1 MRTSGLFAAA
11 AAILVIS
18 GGAVAAEDGPVKIGV
33 LTDMS
38 SLYADVTGPGSL
50 AAVQMAVEDFG
61 GTVLGK
67 PIEVISADHQN
78 KPDIGSTLARKW
90 YDEEGVDVIAD
101 VPTSSVALAVEDV
114 TREKH
119 KIALMSAPASSD
131 ITGKNCSPYT
141 AQWTFD
147 TYSLAHVTD
156 GAVVKSGG
164 DTWYF
169 VTADYAF
176 GHALQRDTASVVEAA
191 GGRVLGSVDVPLNTQ
206 DFSSYL
212 LQAQASKAKIIGLAN
227 AGGDTI
233 NSIKQGAEF
242 GVVEGGQRFAALL
255 MFITDVHSIGLKT
268 AQGLQLTTAFYWDQ
282 NEASRA
288 WSKRFLA
295 RVGHMPTMVQAGD
308 YSAVQHY
315 LKAVKALG
323 SKDPDKVMAKMRETP
338 IDDFMTKNGRL
349 RLDGRV
355 LRDMY
360 LYEVKKPSE
369 STGPWDYFKLV
380 QAVPAVEAYRPLEQG
395 GCPQGK
401 LP

>member
-1 MRTSGLFAAA
+1 MRTSGLFAVAA
-11 AAILVIS
+11 MAVIS
-18 GGAVAAEDGPVKIGV
+18 GGALAADDGPVKIGV

-78 KPDIGSTLARKW
+78 KPDIGSTIARKW

-147 TYSLAHVTD
+147 TYSLAHVTG

-164 DTWYF
+164 DSWYF

-212 LQAQASKAKIIGLAN
+212 LQAQGSKAKIIGLAN

-242 GVVEGGQRFAALL
+242 GVVEGGQKFAALL
-255 MFITDVHSIGLKT
+255 MFITDVNSIGLKT

-295 RVGHMPTMVQAGD
+295 RVRHMPTMVQAGD
-308 YSAVQHY
+308 YSAVTHY

-338 IDDFMTKNGRL
+338 INDFMTKDGHL
-349 RLDGRV
+349 RVDGRV

-369 STGPWDYFKLV
+369 SKGAWDYFKLV
-380 QAVPAVEAYRPLEQG
+380 QAVPAAEAYRPLDQG
-395 GCPQGK
+395 GCPLTK

>member
-1 MRTSGLFAAA
+1 MRTSGFFAVAA
-11 AAILVIS
+11 MAVIS
-18 GGAVAAEDGPVKIGV
+18 GGALAADDGPVRIGV

-78 KPDIGSTLARKW
+78 KPDIGSTIARKW

-147 TYSLAHVTD
+147 TYSLAHVTG

-164 DTWYF
+164 DSWYF

-212 LQAQASKAKIIGLAN
+212 LQAQGSKAKIIGLAN

-242 GVVEGGQRFAALL
+242 GVVEGGQKFAALL
-255 MFITDVHSIGLKT
+255 MFITDVNSIGLKT

-295 RVGHMPTMVQAGD
+295 RVRHMPTMVQAGD
-308 YSAVQHY
+308 YSAVMHY

-338 IDDFMTKNGRL
+338 INDFMTKDGHL
-349 RLDGRV
+349 RVDGRV

-369 STGPWDYFKLV
+369 SKGPWDYFKLV
-380 QAVPAVEAYRPLEQG
+380 QAVPAAEAYRPLDQG
-395 GCPQGK
+395 GCPLAK